1 MSSNPNQD
9 TNPSS
14 KPNQPQPG
22 MIAGH
27 AEYIKGAAEVRFRP
41 SFPRSHCYPFPS
53 LTTSRCLLQ
62 AVIGNITGSHAW
74 TTSGEQDK
82 AHAKASLQAATEG
95 RDPAASGYGSVEET
109 AGKLTGCEWMK
120 KEGAASKSHQE

>member
-1 MSSNPNQD
+1 MSSSNPSSN

-14 KPNQPQPG
+14 SSSNNPNESQPS

-27 AEYIKGAAEVRFRP
+27 AEYIKGAAE
-41 SFPRSHCYPFPS
+41 
-53 LTTSRCLLQ
+53 
-62 AVIGNITGSHAW
+62 AAIGNITGSHAW
-74 TTSGEQDK
+74 TSSGEQDK
-82 AHAKASLQAATEG
+82 AHAKASLRAASEG
-95 RDPAASGYGSVEET
+95 RDPATSGYGSVEET